1 MEVGGNVERG
11 AAHSFLPSVFLPLFC
26 HLAVATPPPP
36 PDPFLGLAFATLALL
51 HFPPLSLI
59 AIRNPI
65 PAAVLDSALHSL
77 PPPADGDGP
86 TTC

>member
-1 MEVGGNVERG
+1 MSS
-11 AAHSFLPSVFLPLFC
+11 AAPRTPSFCLSFC

-36 PDPFLGLAFATLALL
+36 PPDPFLGLAFAATLALL

-77 PPPADGDGP
+77 PPADDDGP
-86 TTC
+86 TAR

>member
-1 MEVGGNVERG
+1 MSS
-11 AAHSFLPSVFLPLFC
+11 AAPHTPSFLPSFFLPLFC

-36 PDPFLGLAFATLALL
+36 PPPADPFLGLAFATLALL

-77 PPPADGDGP
+77 PPADDDGP
-86 TTC
+86 TAR

>member
-1 MEVGGNVERG
+1 MSS
-11 AAHSFLPSVFLPLFC
+11 AAPRTPSLLLLPLFC
-26 HLAVATPPPP
+26 HLAVATPPPSP

-77 PPPADGDGP
+77 PPADDDGP
-86 TTC
+86 TAR